1 MKVLIVGLLPFDSG
15 KTSVAL
21 SLIGEAIQRGFDV
34 GVVKPVTAFSG
45 WYHYQSVRRSMEF
58 GKLIGEDVYKLHNR
72 AKNRDPIEL
81 ESPVVL
87 MHMPPDPE
95 RVDWQSSFFT
105 ALNLSEQIVALR
117 LTTPNETRHY
127 YAPANLERLTR
138 VLRDVAIELICSL
151 NPKPMEIENLNKILL
166 NVGKFADE
174 CVRYI
179 SSEHELTIIES
190 FNNASAPTESSA
202 DSDVVLLVAPSKVAI
217 YSGERYKKAVDVLLK
232 PPWLISSEEITSLL
246 RPIKTVETK
255 PTTDISG
262 DWAEGL
268 LDEVLKVL

>member
-72 AKNRDPIEL
+72 AKNGDPIEIK
-81 ESPVVL
+81 SPVVL

-95 RVDWQSSFFT
+95 RVDWQSYFFT

-151 NPKPMEIENLNKILL
+151 NPKPMEIENFDRILL
-166 NVGKFADE
+166 KVGKFADE

-232 PPWLISSEEITSLL
+232 PPWLISSEEIASLL

-255 PTTDISG
+255 PTIDISG